1 MVAVRGAGVKLPTR
15 TAQTY
20 LAALGYDLEV
30 DGKVGPVTREVT
42 RAFQRYAGLTVD
54 GIVGPLTSAALRDKL
69 EAHAA
74 GMMEVQDWIHA
85 PDGYGDCLAYILQM
99 WEDAGARETEGPN
112 RGAWVRAIC
121 KRAGDPGEGRPWCGL
136 TLMAA
141 DAMVRDWT
149 GRTTPGEL
157 WSPSVDVIVRNAQAA
172 RRFVSGARDAQPGDA
187 VVTRRVPGDWTHV
200 AIVTERTPTG
210 LRVISGNSGDRVRE
224 IGRPTDGLDT
234 ITLTEPE

>member
-1 MVAVRGAGVKLPTR
+1 MDPR

-20 LAALGYDLEV
+20 LAALGYDLVV
-30 DGKVGPVTREVT
+30 DGEIGPKSKAATK
-42 RAFQRYAGLTVD
+42 AFQRYAGLEVD
-54 GIVGPLTSAALRDKL
+54 GIVGPLTSAALRAKL

-74 GMMEVQDWIHA
+74 GMMEAQDWIHA
-85 PDGYGDCLAYILQM
+85 PDGYGDCLAYILQL
-99 WEDAGARETEGPN
+99 WEDAGARETEGSN

-121 KRAGDPGEGRPWCGL
+121 KRADGGDEGRPWCGL

-141 DAMVRDWT
+141 DAMVREWT

-157 WSPSVDVIVRNAQAA
+157 WSPSVDVIVARAKAA
-172 RRFVSGARDAQPGDA
+172 GRFTSGAAVAQPGDA
-187 VVTRRVPGDWTHV
+187 VVTRRAPGDWSHV

-224 IGRPTDGLDT
+224 IGVTTVGLDT
-234 ITLTEPE
+234 IRLTEPE

>member
-1 MVAVRGAGVKLPTR
+1 MDPR

-20 LAALGYDLEV
+20 LAALGYDLVV
-30 DGKVGPVTREVT
+30 DGEIGPKSKAAI
-42 RAFQRYAGLTVD
+42 RAFQRYAGLEVD
-54 GIVGPLTSAALRDKL
+54 GIVGPLTSAALRAKL

-85 PDGYGDCLAYILQM
+85 PDGYGDCLAYILQL

-112 RGAWVRAIC
+112 KGAWVRAIC
-121 KRAGDPGEGRPWCGL
+121 KRADGGDEGRPWCGL

-141 DAMVRDWT
+141 DAMVREWT
-149 GRTTPGEL
+149 GRTTPGEM
-157 WSPSVDVIVRNAQAA
+157 WSPSVDVIVARAKAA
-172 RRFVSGARDAQPGDA
+172 GRFTSGAAVAQPGDA
-187 VVTRRVPGDWTHV
+187 VVSVNPKKADDWTHV

-224 IGRPTDGLDT
+224 IGVTTVGLDT
-234 ITLTEPE
+234 IKLTEPA

>member
-1 MVAVRGAGVKLPTR
+1 MTLPTR
-15 TAQTY
+15 DLQTW
-20 LAALGYDLEV
+20 LAALGYNLEV
-30 DGKVGPVTREVT
+30 DGKRGPKT
-42 RAFQRYAGLTVD
+42 AAALLDFQDRAGLEVD
-54 GIVGPLTSAALRDKL
+54 GIAGPKTAAALREDV
-69 EAHAA
+69 EGWAA
-74 GMMEVQDWIHA
+74 AAMEVQDWIHA
-85 PDGYGDCLAYILQM
+85 PDGYGDCLAYILQL

-172 RRFVSGARDAQPGDA
+172 RRFVHGAAVAQPGDA
-187 VVTRRVPGDWTHV
+187 VVTRRAPGDWTHV

-224 IGRPTDGLDT
+224 IGVTTVGLDT
-234 ITLTEPE
+234 IRLTEPA